1 MRKEVLNTES
11 VIRHISLMN
20 IFHAEET
27 SLIIAQNENVRVRG
41 TFYSFL
47 SRTSYSMVGV
57 PVKRVSNTQLSVC
70 TNSWLQVFRL
80 LDQDNLM
87 ESRTHFTYTQ
97 RPLPCWASRG
107 TANQRKMALKEEIKS
122 FISSFSPFNGKEQR
136 STAKHIFSGFFSVH
150 TLAIKSV

>member
-27 SLIIAQNENVRVRG
+27 SLIIAQNENVHVRV
-41 TFYSFL
+41 TFYSYL
-47 SRTSYSMVGV
+47 SLTSYSMVGV
-57 PVKRVSNTQLSVC
+57 PVKRVFNTQLSVC

-80 LDQDNLM
+80 LDQDDLM

-97 RPLPCWASRG
+97 HPVNCWANRG
-107 TANQRKMALKEEIKS
+107 AANQRKTALKEEIKS
-122 FISSFSPFNGKEQR
+122 FIPSFNPFNGKEQLNICFFHY
-136 STAKHIFSGFFSVH
+136 KIFFLFTH
-150 TLAIKSV
+150 WQ